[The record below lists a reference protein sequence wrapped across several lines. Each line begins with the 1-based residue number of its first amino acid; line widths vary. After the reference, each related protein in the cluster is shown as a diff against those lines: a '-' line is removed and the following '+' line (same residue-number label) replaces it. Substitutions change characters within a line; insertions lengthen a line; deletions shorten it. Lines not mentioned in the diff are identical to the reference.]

1 MEKYF
6 NFNNEQAIT
15 PIDVDTVTGE
25 VTFELDG
32 ESTTFESVQEFA
44 EFYADARNVKPE
56 NLKNWALVE
65 DGDTYSFILRAGSAG
80 VDERDMANVAR
91 TLRES
96 GMSPV
101 EVARA
106 MADLQAE
113 AREQQEVRQQ
123 ESIRERVIEDA
134 MENLAGTNDEKLLM
148 LAYDVRD
155 SAALNEAVEDDAS
168 LFEDHLEADYDEY
181 DEYDE
186 YVEYDDYDEYDV
198 FRDNIYSKINEQKEA
213 LKEEYLGAPLAIVLA
228 ILFAEEI
235 DESYREGAVDKF
247 VKAKRAASAAGRKVP
262 VTIMNVED
270 AETIVITRTFH
281 NKEEV
286 DLDEGV
292 LYVYDRRFILVK
304 GILVKAEE
312 LDAFIIEVLDEND
325 VEDVEDNEEDVF

>member
-113 AREQQEVRQQ
+113 AREQQEARQQ
-123 ESIRERVIEDA
+123 ESIRERAIEGV
-134 MENLAGTNDEKLLM
+134 MEGLAGTNNEKLLM

-155 SAALNEAVEDDAS
+155 SAALKEAIEYDAA
-168 LFEDHLEADYDEY
+168 LFEDHREADDDEDEY
-181 DEYDE
+181 Y
-186 YVEYDDYDEYDV
+186 DYDEYDV
-198 FRDNIYSKINEQKEA
+198 FSDNIYSKINEQKEV
-213 LKEEYLGAPLAIVLA
+213 LKEAYLGAPLAIVLA
-228 ILFAEEI
+228 ILFGEEI
-235 DESYREGAVDKF
+235 DESYSEDAVDKF

-262 VTIMNVED
+262 VTVMNVED
-270 AETIVITRTFH
+270 DATIVITRTFH

-292 LYVYDRRFILVK
+292 LYIYDRRFILVK
-304 GILVKAEE
+304 GFHPVTTDVE
-312 LDAFIIEVLDEND
+312 DLDEN
-325 VEDVEDNEEDVF
+325 DVEDNEEDVF